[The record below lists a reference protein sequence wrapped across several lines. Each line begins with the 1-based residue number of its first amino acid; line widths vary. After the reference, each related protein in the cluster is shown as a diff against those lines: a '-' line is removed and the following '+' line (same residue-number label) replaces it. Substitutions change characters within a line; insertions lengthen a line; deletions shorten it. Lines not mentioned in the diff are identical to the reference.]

1 VTDSPRLLVPH
12 HVPPERTADLLD
24 ALDGAIPSDSVVVAD
39 TPAES
44 RDHVGTVD
52 GIVTYD
58 LDDGLLA
65 AATDLRWIQCLS
77 AGVDHYDLDAL
88 RERGIVLTNSSGI
101 HAEPIAEQV
110 LCYLLMFE
118 RGIVQGTRQQ
128 ARNAWERFE
137 GSELRGKTVG
147 VVGVG
152 AIGTRVAE
160 VCSALG
166 TTVLGTKRDTS
177 ERPAAVDELFAA
189 DDYHEILRRSD
200 YVVLACPLTEETE
213 GLVGG
218 PEFRLMS
225 SETVLVNVARGGVV
239 DEAALTRA
247 LQNRAIR
254 GAALDVFE
262 EEPLPADS
270 PLWDL
275 SNVVVTPH
283 MAGSTPKKPERWREI
298 LTQNYEALA
307 AGDLD
312 GMVNRVV

>member
-1 VTDSPRLLVPH
+1 MTDTLRLLIPH
-12 HVPPERTADLLD
+12 HVSPDRTDDLLD
-24 ALDGAIPSDSVVVAD
+24 ALDGAIPPEAVVVAD

-44 RDHVGTVD
+44 HEHVASVD

-58 LDDGLLA
+58 LDDDLLA
-65 AATDLRWIQCLS
+65 AAANLRWIQCLS
-77 AGVDHYDLDAL
+77 AGVDHYDLDDL
-88 RERGIVLTNSSGI
+88 EERGIALTNSSGI

-137 GSELRGKTVG
+137 GGELRGKTVG
-147 VVGVG
+147 IVGVG

-160 VCSALG
+160 ICSALG

-177 ERPAAVDELFAA
+177 ERPAGVDELFAA
-189 DDYHEILRRSD
+189 DDYHELLRRSD
-200 YVVLACPLTEETE
+200 YVVLACPLTDETE
-213 GLVGG
+213 GLLGG
-218 PEFRLMS
+218 PEFRLMRS
-225 SETVLVNVARGGVV
+225 DTVLVNVARGGVV

-247 LQNRAIR
+247 LQNRSIR
-254 GAALDVFE
+254 GAALDVFD

-283 MAGSTPKKPERWREI
+283 MAGSTPKKPQRWREI

-307 AGDLD
+307 VGDLEA
-312 GMVNRVV
+312 MVNRVV